1 MAFEGFDSRRVET
14 GECEIACFVG
24 GAGPPA
30 LPAARI
36 PADPVHV
43 AQGRAEARGTFH
55 TVVASDL
62 RGYGDSGRV
71 ADGENHSGY
80 CKRAAARDQV
90 AVMESLGFSRFALV
104 GHDRGG
110 RVAHRLALDHPQ
122 AVERLSVLDIAP
134 TRTVFANADKAL
146 ATRLLS
152 LVLPDPARTAAGTSD
167 RRRPRILPA
176 LHDRQVGRPA
186 DAFTDEA
193 MAEYIRSFSRPETIH
208 ATAEDY
214 RAGATIDLEHDEA
227 DIDRRLQCPVQALW
241 GAEGVMERLFDVL
254 ACWRERAVDVR
265 GRALPCGPLPPR
277 RGAGG
282 DWRRAARIPRRL
294 SARPMPPDEDAGRSR
309 DARAAAPLLRAAA
322 ELLS

>member
-30 LPAARI
+30 LLLHGYPQTRFMW
-36 PADPVHV
+36 HKV
-43 AQGRAEARGTFH
+43 APKLAERF

-146 ATRLLS
+146 ATAYYHWFFLIQPEPLPERLIGA
-152 LVLPDPARTAAGTSD
+152 DPEFFLRSMIGKWGD
-167 RRRPRILPA
+167 R
-176 LHDRQVGRPA
+176 A
-186 DAFTDEA
+186 DAFTEEA
-193 MAEYIRSFSRPETIH
+193 MAEYIRCFSRPETIH

-265 GRALPCGPLPPR
+265 GRALPCGHFLPEEAP
-277 RGAGG
+277 
-282 DWRRAARIPRRL
+282 
-294 SARPMPPDEDAGRSR
+294 EET
-309 DARAAAPLLRAAA
+309 AAALLEFLTA
-322 ELLS
+322 